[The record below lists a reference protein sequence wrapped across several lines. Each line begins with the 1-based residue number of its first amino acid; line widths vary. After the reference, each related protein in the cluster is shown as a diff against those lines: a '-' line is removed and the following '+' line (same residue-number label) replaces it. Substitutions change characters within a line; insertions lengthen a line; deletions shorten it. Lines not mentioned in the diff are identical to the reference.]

1 VGWSVGVPE
10 ANHWT
15 PTDIKGRY
23 VLELPLGPY
32 ELTVRDAQGKVYLTK
47 PIRLVTPQGMDLP
60 LVVSLPVGDLK
71 GMVIDKATKQGISDA
86 TVQLFRSGETYSLT
100 GRDNGAFHSADL
112 PAGEYRIVV
121 TRSRYKAFEGTFTLA
136 PKQERSMV
144 VALEP
149 KTGSL
154 AGKVTNLKAQG
165 QPGVTVTIPKLNLTT
180 TTDRLGAYLFADL
193 PPGQHELIVTQGQR
207 RISAT
212 LVRIRSDETTTENV
226 TVSAPEA
233 AAPGSKAGQIAGTV
247 VDAATKRPLS
257 GVKIVVEGGDL
268 TVLTI
273 TGSDG
278 RYAVGDLPPGRYKVT
293 ASRAGYASKP
303 AAAAVT
309 AKAGAV
315 VNIALPPGR

>member
-1 VGWSVGVPE
+1 ME
-10 ANHWT
+10 
-15 PTDIKGRY
+15 
-23 VLELPLGPY
+23 
-32 ELTVRDAQGKVYLTK
+32 
-47 PIRLVTPQGMDLP
+47 LP
-60 LVVSLPVGDLK
+60 LVVSLPVGELK
-71 GMVIDKATKQGISDA
+71 GMVIDRATKQGISDA
-86 TVQLFRSGETYSLT
+86 NVQLFRAGETYSFT
-100 GRDNGAFHSADL
+100 GRDNGAFHQPDL

-121 TRSRYKAFEGTFTLA
+121 TRSRYKPFEGTFTLA
-136 PKQERSMV
+136 AKQERSMV

-154 AGKVTNLKAQG
+154 AGKVTNLKGQG
-165 QPGVTVTIPKLNLTT
+165 QPNVTVAIPKLKLTT
-180 TTDRLGAYLFADL
+180 ATDRLGAYLFADL
-193 PPGQHELIVTQGQR
+193 PPGQHELVVTQGQR
-207 RISAT
+207 RVATT

-226 TVSAPEA
+226 TVSAAEA
-233 AAPGSKAGQIAGTV
+233 VAPGSKAGQIAGVV
-247 VDAATKRPLS
+247 VDAGSRRPLA

-293 ASRAGYASKP
+293 ASRAGYGSKP

-315 VNIALPPGR
+315 VNLALPPGH

>member
-1 VGWSVGVPE
+1 
-10 ANHWT
+10 
-15 PTDIKGRY
+15 
-23 VLELPLGPY
+23 
-32 ELTVRDAQGKVYLTK
+32 
-47 PIRLVTPQGMDLP
+47 
-60 LVVSLPVGDLK
+60 
-71 GMVIDKATKQGISDA
+71 
-86 TVQLFRSGETYSLT
+86 
-100 GRDNGAFHSADL
+100 
-112 PAGEYRIVV
+112 
-121 TRSRYKAFEGTFTLA
+121 
-136 PKQERSMV
+136 MV

-154 AGKVTNLKAQG
+154 AGKVTNLKGQG
-165 QPGVTVTIPKLNLTT
+165 QPSVTVAIPKLKLTT
-180 TTDRLGAYLFADL
+180 ATDRLGAYLFADL
-193 PPGQHELIVTQGQR
+193 PPGQHELVVTQGSR
-207 RISAT
+207 RISTT

-233 AAPGSKAGQIAGTV
+233 AAPNSKAGQIAGVV
-247 VDAATKRPLS
+247 VDASTKRPLS

-293 ASRAGYASKP
+293 ASRAGYGTKP

-315 VNIALPPGR
+315 VNVALPPGR